1 MPNRIHPVRNYKTEV
16 ECDRDIDILTL
27 TVLRQILRESKDFLK
42 DKIERKSEQRRLL
55 NKKFKEEYPDLE
67 GNKVTKYYL
76 LITCSLVPSELQE
89 PSATSPVSPVCAA
102 QQVTEGED
110 SVKKWRVI
118 AGSSLIGCAGKKVTA
133 GETVI
138 ELEPPEEGFVM
149 VRTDDGRQGSLPLSC
164 LGERMRITSSM

>member
-76 LITCSLVPSELQE
+76 LITLAL
-89 PSATSPVSPVCAA
+89 
-102 QQVTEGED
+102 
-110 SVKKWRVI
+110 
-118 AGSSLIGCAGKKVTA
+118 
-133 GETVI
+133 
-138 ELEPPEEGFVM
+138 
-149 VRTDDGRQGSLPLSC
+149 
-164 LGERMRITSSM
+164 